1 MLLTRYIR
9 LSTENAER
17 WNCDLM
23 QCRSYKDLVSLIQE
37 HGGDDTSRAL
47 TLLLSYEHA
56 RWWKTGSASIVGEA
70 TLGIDPIPHD
80 AQTMPG
86 SVPVPRL
93 IVAQW
98 DTLSTKISDQWAQQ
112 LFQCPDGLVY
122 KLLMSQEPT
131 KIHAGYIALRVLVDG
146 SLWVVEDQ
154 RRCGKEHST
163 EGYPVPEAINTI
175 EDGLNELLFVFA
187 TSCKKVGFEAIYREL
202 DQTAREYHDKLMT
215 TDADPGYSDASLDW
229 LPSLQKL
236 CETKWKRR
244 NFSKE

>member
-17 WNCDLM
+17 WNCHLM
-23 QCRSYKDLVSLIQE
+23 LLQIRREYLNWAGQQCRSYKDLVSLIQE
-37 HGGDDTSRAL
+37 HGGDNTSQAL
-47 TLLLSYEHA
+47 KLLLSYEHA
-56 RWWKTGSASIVGEA
+56 RCNIVGEA
-70 TLGIDPIPHD
+70 TLGIDPIPRD
-80 AQTMPG
+80 TQTMPG

-131 KIHAGYIALRVLVDG
+131 KIHAGYIALHVLTDG

-154 RRCGKEHST
+154 HRRGKEHST
-163 EGYPVPEAINTI
+163 EGHPAPEAINTI

-187 TSCKKVGFEAIYREL
+187 TSCKKVGFEAVYRGL
-202 DQTAREYHDKLMT
+202 SQT
-215 TDADPGYSDASLDW
+215 W
-229 LPSLQKL
+229 QKI
-236 CETKWKRR
+236 
-244 NFSKE
+244 S